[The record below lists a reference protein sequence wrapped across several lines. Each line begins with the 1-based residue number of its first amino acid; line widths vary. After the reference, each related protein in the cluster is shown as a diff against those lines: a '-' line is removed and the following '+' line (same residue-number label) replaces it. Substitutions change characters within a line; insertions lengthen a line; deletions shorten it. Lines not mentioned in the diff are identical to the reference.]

1 MSLAVKTMKIK
12 NDSQKKILKMKA
24 DTVERSDEDASV
36 SHSDSDDSPEDHSD
50 LDNSIEDGNSADS
63 GAEQEES
70 KFAGNPGW
78 ANAMQKILKTN
89 KPKKKKTLVLS
100 RAKKI
105 SEVKPKDEKVDFQI
119 ESKEGDIKV
128 EFVEKKATDEV
139 PRDKQKKPRTEKMKH
154 SIRVRPS
161 PLDRP
166 REKLL
171 QRIATKGVV
180 QLFNTVREQQQE
192 IEKKLIEA
200 GPLEGKREKALKSI
214 DKRAFL
220 DVLMGG
226 TKSITVDDQVGPKSE
241 ENGSQKENKVWS
253 VLRDDFT
260 MGANLKDWDKEKDE
274 EEEESSAPEEMD
286 SD

>member
-1 MSLAVKTMKIK
+1 MSLTVKTMKTK
-12 NDSQKKILKMKA
+12 KKILKMK
-24 DTVERSDEDASV
+24 DEKFEKSDGEASET
-36 SHSDSDDSPEDHSD
+36 HSDFGDLPEDHSD
-50 LDNSIEDGNSADS
+50 LDYLLEDAKLADS
-63 GAEQEES
+63 GTEQEES
-70 KFAGNPGW
+70 KFIRNPGW

-105 SEVKPKDEKVDFQI
+105 SEVQSKNEKIPFQI

-128 EFVEKKATDEV
+128 EFVEKKTTKDLN
-139 PRDKQKKPRTEKMKH
+139 RDKLRILKKTEKMKH
-154 SIRVRPS
+154 SIRVKRS
-161 PLDRP
+161 PLNRP

-180 QLFNTVREQQQE
+180 QLFNTVRDQQQE
-192 IEKKLIEA
+192 IEKKLVEA
-200 GPLEGKREKALKSI
+200 GPLEGKREKVLKSI

-226 TKSITVDDQVGPKSE
+226 TKSITVDQRIGSEREEDGSEKS
-241 ENGSQKENKVWS
+241 NKFWS
-253 VLRDDFT
+253 VLRDDFI
-260 MGANLKDWDKEKDE
+260 MGANLKDWDKEIP